1 MALEPNN
8 HTEPTSQAPGLRTVF
23 SDFNVLETQADGRMR
38 IPLGAETVVSDV
50 QGLRDGE
57 TVLVLYPDE
66 LQAIATVE
74 SEMDNHVR
82 YWYAWLPNRDAIEN
96 IHPEALAERSRQP
109 R

>member
-1 MALEPNN
+1 
-8 HTEPTSQAPGLRTVF
+8 
-23 SDFNVLETQADGRMR
+23 
-38 IPLGAETVVSDV
+38 V

-74 SEMDNHVR
+74 SEMEAHVR

-96 IHPEALAERSRQP
+96 IHPEALAEHNRHSR
-109 R
+109 